1 MATVLGAQLI
11 DILVMDEEVR
21 AIVYFRRSK
30 ISEIC
35 THLII
40 NQLFPIVTYYETLN
54 LIVVERWSRC
64 KWRRPGCHSNECRG
78 GQRRNGCWFRTRE
91 YQCYRYI
98 PN

>member
-40 NQLFPIVTYYETLN
+40 
-54 LIVVERWSRC
+54 LIE
-64 KWRRPGCHSNECRG
+64 
-78 GQRRNGCWFRTRE
+78 
-91 YQCYRYI
+91 I
-98 PN
+98 L

>member
-1 MATVLGAQLI
+1 MQELRRGAEVAVTPDAVATVLGAQLI

-40 NQLFPIVTYYETLN
+40 IISCR
-54 LIVVERWSRC
+54 LI
-64 KWRRPGCHSNECRG
+64 
-78 GQRRNGCWFRTRE
+78 F
-91 YQCYRYI
+91 
-98 PN
+98 